1 MLVNEHK
8 AHTIS
13 CDSAQNQIVEV
24 LTLFKQPADIN
35 EKRIT
40 KITKIPTGYEYL
52 LKLELN
58 WYILKV
64 FIFCGLTVFNLL
76 LCVSKCV
83 QGRGLPFIG
92 EPDRLKIIH
101 CMLDNSLVNSFTL
114 KRFGSDLSSVLT
126 RISKLRPFLPN
137 WENLE
142 VATGMF

>member
-52 LKLELN
+52 LKFELN

-64 FIFCGLTVFNLL
+64 FFVDWPFSIFYFVWVSACMGGGYPSLGNLT
-76 LCVSKCV
+76 
-83 QGRGLPFIG
+83 G
-92 EPDRLKIIH
+92 
-101 CMLDNSLVNSFTL
+101 
-114 KRFGSDLSSVLT
+114 
-126 RISKLRPFLPN
+126 
-137 WENLE
+137 
-142 VATGMF
+142 